1 MGMEEDR
8 DVLISEEE
16 LRGIVR
22 EEAMRH
28 PTKAQFAR
36 DILDVYPSFL
46 QNYLGGTKGPGFK
59 ILAHFGYEEVTVYRR
74 KKST

>member
-1 MGMEEDR
+1 
-8 DVLISEEE
+8 
-16 LRGIVR
+16 
-22 EEAMRH
+22 MRH

-74 KKST
+74 KKPT